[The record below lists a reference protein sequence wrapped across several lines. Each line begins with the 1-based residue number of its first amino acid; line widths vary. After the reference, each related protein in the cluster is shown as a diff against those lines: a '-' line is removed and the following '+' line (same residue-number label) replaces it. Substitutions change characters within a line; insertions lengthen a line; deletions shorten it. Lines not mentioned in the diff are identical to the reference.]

1 MRLVTTLKK
10 NFDVTENVERESV
23 SQGQQVV
30 DVYQL
35 WVFEKGQDSEP
46 LFILKCA
53 QALEGSTGWIVADV
67 YSTLDN
73 GQRLS
78 EAEIKA
84 LLKRGKIHSRYN

>member
-10 NFDVTENVERESV
+10 HFDVTEDTGCAEN
-23 SQGQQVV
+23 SQEQEVN
-30 DVYQL
+30 DVPRI

-53 QALEGSTGWIVADV
+53 QALEGSTGWIVGNI
-67 YSTLDN
+67 YSSLEH
-73 GQRLS
+73 GLRLS

-84 LLKRGKIHSRYN
+84 LLKNGKIHSEYQ